1 MAVDFRYRVFV
12 TEARP
17 GQEALR
23 SALEAE
29 RCGVAFGRPFED
41 PAGPYSDDEL
51 RALVADADAI
61 LMMGSRDRITR
72 RVMEAAT
79 KLRTIAKTGIGVEPI
94 DVQAATELGI
104 LVSHTPIPENYLSV
118 AEGTVA
124 RILALAKNLKL
135 ADRNARL
142 GRWRSV
148 TNTFLQGKTV
158 GIVGLGRIGSRVA
171 ELLRPFQVRLVAYS
185 PSVSPER
192 GRRFGVELVDL
203 PTLLREADF
212 VTLHAVVTAKTRGM
226 IGEPQLRLM
235 KPTAYLV
242 NTARGVLVD
251 EEVLARALGEGWIAG
266 AALDVFDPEPLRP
279 ESPLLA
285 EDLFDRTVFSPHS
298 AAATPE
304 LRAKMP
310 LVQLENC
317 LRALRGETPE
327 YVVNPEVLSRWRARW
342 LGSSKPAGSKPA
354 GSERGTAAAAATAS
368 ADRMP

>member
-29 RCGVAFGRPFED
+29 GCCAAFGRPFDD
-41 PAGPYSDDEL
+41 PAGPYSEDEL
-51 RALVADADAI
+51 RALLADADAVM
-61 LMMGSRDRITR
+61 MMGSRDRITR
-72 RVMEAAT
+72 RVMEGGP
-79 KLRTIAKTGIGVEPI
+79 KLRTIAKTGIGVECI
-94 DVQAATELGI
+94 DVPGATALGI
-104 LVSHTPIPENYLSV
+104 LVSNTPIPENYLSV

-124 RILALAKNLKL
+124 RILALAKKLKL

-148 TNTFLQGKTV
+148 TNTFLHGKTV

-192 GRRFGVELVDL
+192 ARRFGVELVDL
-203 PTLLREADF
+203 ETLLRESDF
-212 VTLHAVVTAKTRGM
+212 VTLHAVVTPQTRGM
-226 IGEPQLRLM
+226 IGEAQLRWM

-251 EEVLARALGEGWIAG
+251 EHALAQALREGWIAG
-266 AALDVFDPEPLRP
+266 AALDVFESEPVRP
-279 ESPLLA
+279 DNPLLA
-285 EDLFDRTVFSPHS
+285 EDLFEGTVLSPHS

-304 LRAKMP
+304 LRQKMP

-342 LGSSKPAGSKPA
+342 QAGSKQRA
-354 GSERGTAAAAATAS
+354 LAAAEPIAS

>member
-29 RCGVAFGRPFED
+29 GCSVTFGRPFED
-41 PAGPYSDDEL
+41 PAGPYSEDEL
-51 RALVADADAI
+51 RALVADADAVM
-61 LMMGSRDRITR
+61 MMGSRDRITR
-72 RVMEAAT
+72 RVMEGGP
-79 KLRTIAKTGIGVEPI
+79 KLKTIAKTGIGVEPI
-94 DVQAATELGI
+94 DVHAATELGI
-104 LVSHTPIPENYLSV
+104 LVSNTPIPENYLSV

-148 TNTFLQGKTV
+148 TNAFLHGKTV

-171 ELLRPFQVRLVAYS
+171 ELLRPFQLRLVAYS

-203 PTLLREADF
+203 PTLLRASDF
-212 VTLHAVVTAKTRGM
+212 VTLHAVVTPKTRGM
-226 IGEPQLRLM
+226 IGEAELRRM

-251 EEVLARALGEGWIAG
+251 ENALAQALREGWIAG
-266 AALDVFDPEPLRP
+266 AALDVFDPEPLHP
-279 ESPLLA
+279 DNPLLA
-285 EDLFDRTVFSPHS
+285 EELFERTVLSPHS
-298 AAATPE
+298 AATTPE
-304 LRAKMP
+304 LRQKMP
-310 LVQLENC
+310 LVQMENC
-317 LRALRGETPE
+317 LRALRAETPE

-342 LGSSKPAGSKPA
+342 LVGSKRA
-354 GSERGTAAAAATAS
+354 TAAAEPVAS

>member
-1 MAVDFRYRVFV
+1 MAADSRYRVFV
-12 TEARP
+12 TETRP

-23 SALEAE
+23 SALEQAA
-29 RCGVAFGRPFED
+29 CSVAFGRPFDD
-41 PAGPYSDDEL
+41 PAGPYSEDEL
-51 RALVADADAI
+51 RALVADADAV
-61 LMMGSRDRITR
+61 MVMGSRDRITR
-72 RVMEAAT
+72 RVMEGGPQL
-79 KLRTIAKTGIGVEPI
+79 KTIAKTGIGVETI
-94 DVQAATELGI
+94 DVRAATELGI
-104 LVSHTPIPENYLSV
+104 LVSNTPIPENYLSV

-124 RILALAKNLKL
+124 RILALAKQLKL

-148 TNTFLQGKTV
+148 TNTFLHGKTA

-203 PTLLREADF
+203 DTLLRESDF
-212 VTLHAVVTAKTRGM
+212 VTLHAVVTPKTRGM
-226 IGEPQLRLM
+226 IGEAELRRM

-242 NTARGVLVD
+242 NTARGALVD
-251 EEVLARALGEGWIAG
+251 ENALARALQEGWIAG
-266 AALDVFDPEPLRP
+266 AALDVFDHEPVTP
-279 ESPLLA
+279 DHPLLA
-285 EDLFDRTVFSPHS
+285 SDLYDKTVLSPHS

-304 LRAKMP
+304 LKQKMP

-327 YVVNPEVLSRWRARW
+327 YVVNPEVLSRWRA
-342 LGSSKPAGSKPA
+342 SSKRTTQDEAEPI
-354 GSERGTAAAAATAS
+354 AS

>member
-1 MAVDFRYRVFV
+1 MAADFRYRVFV

-29 RCGVAFGRPFED
+29 GCSAAFGRPFDD
-41 PAGPYSDDEL
+41 PAGPYSEDEL
-51 RALVADADAI
+51 RTLLADADAVM
-61 LMMGSRDRITR
+61 MMGSRDRVTR
-72 RVMEAAT
+72 RVMEGGS

-94 DVQAATELGI
+94 DVASATALGI
-104 LVSHTPIPENYLSV
+104 LVSNTPIPENYLSV

-124 RILALAKNLKL
+124 RILALAKKLKL

-148 TNTFLQGKTV
+148 TNTFLHGKTV

-192 GRRFGVELVDL
+192 ARRFGVELVDL
-203 PTLLREADF
+203 ETLLRESDF
-212 VTLHAVVTAKTRGM
+212 VTLHAVVTPQTRGM
-226 IGEPQLRLM
+226 IGEAQLRWM
-235 KPTAYLV
+235 KPTAYLT

-251 EEVLARALGEGWIAG
+251 EHALAQALREGWIAG
-266 AALDVFDPEPLRP
+266 AALDVFESEPVRP
-279 ESPLLA
+279 DNPLLA
-285 EDLFDRTVFSPHS
+285 EDLFEGTVLSPHS

-304 LRAKMP
+304 LRQKMP

-342 LGSSKPAGSKPA
+342 QAGPKRRTP
-354 GSERGTAAAAATAS
+354 EAAEPIAS
-368 ADRMP
+368 ADRTP